1 MTILLD
7 QMMKDVL
14 QRMVGSQVLLTIY
27 ICVCVCVRRRY
38 AVAISV
44 ALLVQYINFW
54 RNSSEAVVKRDFL
67 PLVWRHA
74 IDKLTLNDHPQNR
87 LQTLSNGFG
96 PFGMTKRASF
106 GMASLSSV
114 GYIRISVKLCQ

>member
-1 MTILLD
+1 
-7 QMMKDVL
+7 MKDDDFI
-14 QRMVGSQVLLTIY
+14 GSNDEGCITTNGWISSFTNYIY
-27 ICVCVCVRRRY
+27 IYIYVCVCVYVCVRRRY

-74 IDKLTLNDHPQNR
+74 IDELTLNDHSQNI

-114 GYIRISVKLCQ
+114 G